1 MRLEKRH
8 SLLNSPSVRQN
19 VFRSLASALWVLTGS
34 VSLVVQAGSLWRE
47 PITDEKGM
55 FADRRARRLG
65 DIVTIVVDET
75 TVQENLLNLQT
86 ERKTIE
92 NGFLSNLVRGLVTG
106 VARDAT
112 GKDTDIKTGKS
123 LAQRFGVG
131 SSAQTN
137 AMLSGGFSP
146 NQDTSNRN
154 NQILQ
159 QNRQVLQSRMAV
171 QVIDVLPNGNLVI
184 EGLKQISF
192 AQEKQFASVRGII
205 RPFDITFQNT
215 IKTDQ
220 VADVRVD
227 VLAEGQLSDA
237 QKRGWLSRLDDK
249 IRPY

>member
-1 MRLEKRH
+1 MRQNQTSRLEAM
-8 SLLNSPSVRQN
+8 SPCFARILSV
-19 VFRSLASALWVLTGS
+19 FL
-34 VSLVVQAGSLWRE
+34 LVVGVGLEVGLMAGSLWRE

-86 ERKTIE
+86 ERKTVE

-112 GKDTDIKTGKS
+112 GSDTKIQNGKS
-123 LAQRFGVG
+123 LAQRFGLG

-137 AMLSGGFSP
+137 AMLSGGFAP

>member
-1 MRLEKRH
+1 M
-8 SLLNSPSVRQN
+8 SPCFARILSV
-19 VFRSLASALWVLTGS
+19 FL
-34 VSLVVQAGSLWRE
+34 LVVGVGLEVHLMAGSLWRE

-86 ERKTIE
+86 ERKTVE

-112 GKDTDIKTGKS
+112 GADTKIQNGKS
-123 LAQRFGVG
+123 LAQRFGLG
-131 SSAQTN
+131 SSGQSA
-137 AMLSGGFSP
+137 AMLSGGFGENGNMSNKNTQI
-146 NQDTSNRN
+146 NQS
-154 NQILQ
+154 
-159 QNRQVLQSRMAV
+159 NRQVLQSRMAV

-184 EGLKQISF
+184 EGLKQVSF

-205 RPFDITFQNT
+205 RPFDITVQNT

-220 VADVRVD
+220 IADVRVD

>member
-1 MRLEKRH
+1 MQSSQKSRPAGLG
-8 SLLNSPSVRQN
+8 SSGWG
-19 VFRSLASALWVLTGS
+19 LARVLAALALT
-34 VSLVVQAGSLWRE
+34 VSGLCEVCLMAGSLWRE

-65 DIVTIVVDET
+65 DIVTIIVDET

-86 ERKTIE
+86 ERKTVE

-112 GKDTDIKTGKS
+112 GEDTKQGKS
-123 LAQRFGVG
+123 IAQRFGLG

-137 AMLSGGFSP
+137 AMLSGGFAP

-192 AQEKQFASVRGII
+192 AREKQFASVRGII

-237 QKRGWLSRLDDK
+237 QKRGWLSRLDDQ